1 MFAVKAMTKKKHKLE
16 EKSWM
21 NGADM
26 NGKGQKPPK
35 VLVLSVVGNANESN
49 LIEKKERREPIK
61 CR

>member
-1 MFAVKAMTKKKHKLE
+1 MTKKKHKLE

-49 LIEKKERREPIK
+49 LIEQKERREPIK